1 MHKLAHVS
9 IVPGESEHKV
19 NYDYDIQQVP
29 LAYDDEEQ
37 LRALNWDFQLYTE
50 SGEPSAQIILS
61 LTLD

>member
-19 NYDYDIQQVP
+19 NYDYDLQQVP

-37 LRALNWDFQLYTE
+37 LRALNWDF
-50 SGEPSAQIILS
+50 
-61 LTLD
+61 